1 MIANSRFYLRTV
13 VLQVVFLG
21 ICALTAAGHPA
32 DSRTAILVGRVVDP
46 NGHAISGALI
56 TTRLKSGVFQRSA
69 TTDDGGSFECTALPP
84 GTYVVTADA
93 KGFAPLS
100 RELALAAGD
109 SRSLDLTLQL
119 GSIAEEV
126 VVGVTRLAA
135 TPESIAGIPGSVG
148 IIERATIESSRPV
161 TSTEALR
168 KVAGVNVRDEEGLG
182 LRPNVGIRGLNPTRS
197 SKVLLLEDGVPLTYA
212 PYGDNASYYHP
223 PIERFEGAEV
233 LKGSGQILYGPH
245 TVGGVI
251 NYVTPNPPADWSGS
265 LTVVGGNRDYFN
277 GHVNYGGTWK
287 NTGLLFGYTR
297 KQGKGARENIRSGMH
312 DFNFKSVTTVGDRQ
326 AVTAKF
332 NYYGEDSQA
341 TYSGLTEAEYQAN
354 PRQNP
359 FRNDHFYGR
368 HFDASVTHAFVF
380 NPDVALTTS
389 LYGSYFRRHWWRQ
402 SSNSGERPNRLRTLA
417 GGDPDCTGM
426 ADLNTTCGIQGRLRK
441 YHFVGVEP
449 RLHVTKRLFG
459 LKTETDFGFRAHF
472 ETQQRRQE
480 NGDLPT
486 SRSGALVENNERR
499 NDAYSGFIQPR
510 FIAGNWT
517 ITPGIRIEHIRYERT
532 NRLGAG
538 GRAIVGHTTVTQL
551 IPGLGV
557 SYSPSTRLTLFGG
570 VHRGFAPPRTED
582 VINNNSGAI
591 VELDSELSWNYELG
605 VRSVPADGLRLE
617 ATFFRM
623 AYENQIVPATVAG
636 GIGATF
642 TNGGSTM
649 HQGLE
654 LSGRID
660 SGSLLKSTHNFYVRG
675 AYTFLP
681 DAHFTGTRFSSVGG
695 FTNLSVSGNRLP
707 YAPKQ
712 LMTATFGY
720 SHPKGL
726 DALMEAVYVSRQFSD
741 DLNTV
746 APTANGQRGLIP
758 SYTVWNS
765 TVNYHVESLRSTF
778 FVTVKNVFDRTYIVD
793 RSRGILAS
801 PPRMIQ
807 TGLKFRF

>member
-1 MIANSRFYLRTV
+1 MSANWFLLRTV
-13 VLQVVFLG
+13 
-21 ICALTAAGHPA
+21 ALTVFFVGLSAFTTLGQPAG
-32 DSRTAILVGRVVDP
+32 SRTAVLAGRVTDP
-46 NGHAISGALI
+46 NGHAISGALV
-56 TTRLKSGVFQRSA
+56 TTQLKSGVFQRSA
-69 TTDDGGSFECTALPP
+69 TTDSQGSFECSDLLP
-84 GTYVVTADA
+84 GTYVITADA
-93 KGFAPLS
+93 KGFAALS
-100 RELALAAGD
+100 RDVALAAGD
-109 SRSLDLTLQL
+109 TRSLDLTLQL

-135 TPESIAGIPGSVG
+135 TPESMEGIPGSVEVIG
-148 IIERATIESSRPV
+148 RGTIESSRPV

-168 KVAGVNVRDEEGLG
+168 KVTGVNVRDEEGLG
-182 LRPNVGIRGLNPTRS
+182 LRPNIGIRGLNPTRS
-197 SKVLLLEDGVPLTYA
+197 SKVLLLEDGIPLTYA
-212 PYGDNASYYHP
+212 PYGDNSSYYHP
-223 PIERFEGAEV
+223 PIERFDGAEV
-233 LKGSGQILYGPH
+233 LKGSGQILYGPQ

-251 NYVTPNPPADWSGS
+251 NYVTPNPPADWAGS

-297 KQGKGARENIRSGMH
+297 KQGRGARENIRSGMN
-312 DFNFKSVTTVGDRQ
+312 DFNFKSVTVVNDRQ

-332 NYYGEDSQA
+332 NYYGEDSQV
-341 TYSGLTEAEYQAN
+341 TYSGLTAAEYLAN

-368 HFDASVTHAFVF
+368 HFDGSVTHGFVF
-380 NPDVALTTS
+380 TPDVALTTT
-389 LYGSYFRRHWWRQ
+389 LYGAYFRRHWWRQ

-417 GGDPDCTGM
+417 GGDPDCASM

-449 RLHVTKRLFG
+449 RLHVSKRLFG

-486 SRSGALVENNERR
+486 SRSGSLVENNERR
-499 NDAYSGFIQPR
+499 NAAYSGFIQPR

-517 ITPGIRIEHIRYERT
+517 ITPGLRLEHIRYERT
-532 NRLGAG
+532 NRLGTG
-538 GRAIVGHTTVTQL
+538 GRPIIGHTTVTQL
-551 IPGLGV
+551 IPGLGI
-557 SYSPSTRLTLFGG
+557 SYSAGRRLTVFGG

-582 VINNNSGAI
+582 IINNNSGAS
-591 VELDSELSWNYELG
+591 VELDSELSWNYEVG
-605 VRSVPADGLRLE
+605 ARSMPVDGLRFE

-623 AYENQIVPATVAG
+623 DYENQIVPATVAG

-642 TNGGSTM
+642 TNGGSTL
-649 HQGLE
+649 HQGTE
-654 LSGRID
+654 MSGRID
-660 SGSLLKSTHNFYVRG
+660 SGALLKSRHNFYARG

-695 FTNLSVSGNRLP
+695 FTNTSVSGNRLP

-712 LMTATFGY
+712 LLNATFGY

-726 DALMEAVYVSRQFSD
+726 DALIEAVHVGSQFSD

-746 APTANGQRGLIP
+746 ASTANGQRGLIP
-758 SYTVWNS
+758 AYTVWNS

-778 FVTVKNVFDRTYIVD
+778 FVTVKNVFDETYIVD

>member
-1 MIANSRFYLRTV
+1 MTVKTSILLRTS
-13 VLQVVFLG
+13 LFAFVFG
-21 ICALTAAGHPA
+21 ICSLATLGSPA
-32 DSRTAILVGRVVDP
+32 DSRMAVLTGNVVDP
-46 NGHAISGALI
+46 NGHAISGAIIRLQ
-56 TTRLKSGVFQRSA
+56 LKSGVFQRSA
-69 TTDDGGSFECTALPP
+69 TTDEQGSFECNALPP
-84 GTYVVTADA
+84 GAYVITADA

-100 RELALAAGD
+100 RELVLAEGD
-109 SRSLDLTLQL
+109 TRSLDLTLQL

-126 VVGVTRLAA
+126 VVGVMRLAA
-135 TPESIAGIPGSVG
+135 TPESIEGIPGSVEM
-148 IIERATIESSRPV
+148 IERATIESSRPV
-161 TSTEALR
+161 TSTEVLR
-168 KVAGVNVRDEEGLG
+168 RVAGVNVRDEEGLG
-182 LRPNVGIRGLNPTRS
+182 LRPNIGIRGLNPTRS
-197 SKVLLLEDGVPLTYA
+197 SKVLLLEDGIPLTYA
-212 PYGDNASYYHP
+212 PYGDNSSYYHP
-223 PIERFEGAEV
+223 PIERFDGAEV
-233 LKGSGQILYGPH
+233 LKGSGQILYGPQ

-297 KQGKGARENIRSGMH
+297 KQGRGARDDIRSGMN
-312 DFNFKSVTTVGDRQ
+312 DFNFKSVTIASDRQ

-332 NYYGEDSQA
+332 NYYGEDSQV
-341 TYSGLTEAEYQAN
+341 TYSGLTEAEYRAN

-368 HFDASVTHAFVF
+368 HFDASLTHAFVF

-402 SSNSGERPNRLRTLA
+402 SSNSGERPNRLNTLA

-426 ADLNTTCGIQGRLRK
+426 ADLNTTCGIQGRLRQ

-449 RLHVTKRLFG
+449 RLRVNKRLFG

-486 SRSGALVENNERR
+486 SRSGVLVEHNERR
-499 NDAYSGFIQPR
+499 NGAYSGFIQPR

-517 ITPGIRIEHIRYERT
+517 ITPGIRLEHIRYERT
-532 NRLGAG
+532 NRLGSG
-538 GRAIVGHTTVTQL
+538 GRTIVGRTSLTQL

-557 SYSPSTRLTLFGG
+557 SYSPSRRLTLFGG

-582 VINNNSGAI
+582 VINNNSGAT
-591 VELDSELSWNYELG
+591 VELDSELSWNYEMG
-605 VRSVPADGLRLE
+605 VRSVPVDGLRLE

-623 AYENQIVPATVAG
+623 DYSNQIVPATVAG

-642 TNGGSTM
+642 TNGGSTL
-649 HQGLE
+649 HQGIE
-654 LSGRID
+654 MSGRID
-660 SGSLLKSTHNFYVRG
+660 SGAVLNSPHNFYFRG

-695 FTNLSVSGNRLP
+695 FTNISVSGNRLP

-712 LMTATFGY
+712 LLNATFGY
-720 SHPKGL
+720 SNPKGL
-726 DALMEAVYVSRQFSD
+726 DTLIEAAYVSPQFSD

-746 APTANGQRGLIP
+746 APIANGQRGLIP
-758 SYTVWNS
+758 GHTVWNS
-765 TVNYHVESLRSTF
+765 TLNYHVESLRSTF
-778 FVTVKNVFDRTYIVD
+778 FVTVKNVFDQTYIVD

>member
-1 MIANSRFYLRTV
+1 MAMNKSMFFRTA
-13 VLQVVFLG
+13 LFAFVFG
-21 ICALTAAGHPA
+21 ICTLATMGRPA
-32 DSRTAILVGRVVDP
+32 DPRTAVLSGRVVDP
-46 NGHAISGALI
+46 NGHAISGAVI
-56 TTRLKSGVFQRSA
+56 RVQLKSGVFHRSA
-69 TTDDGGSFECTALPP
+69 TTNDGGSFECTALPP

-100 RELALAAGD
+100 RQLALAAGD

-135 TPESIAGIPGSVG
+135 TPESIEGIPGSVG

-197 SKVLLLEDGVPLTYA
+197 SKVLLLEDGIPLTYA

-265 LTVVGGNRDYFN
+265 LTVVGGNRNYFN

-287 NTGLLFGYTR
+287 KTGLLFGYTR
-297 KQGKGARENIRSGMH
+297 KQGEGARANIRSGMH
-312 DFNFKSVTTVGDRQ
+312 DFNFKSVTTIGDRQ

-332 NYYGEDSQA
+332 NYYGEDSQV
-341 TYSGLTEAEYQAN
+341 TYSGLTGAEYLAN

-368 HFDASVTHAFVF
+368 HFDASVTHAFVL
-380 NPDVALTTS
+380 NPDVALTTR

-517 ITPGIRIEHIRYERT
+517 VTPGIRVEHIRYERT

-557 SYSPSTRLTLFGG
+557 SYSPSRRLTLFGG

-582 VINNNSGAI
+582 VIDNNSGTI
-591 VELDSELSWNYELG
+591 VELDSELSWNYEVG
-605 VRSVPADGLRLE
+605 VRSVPAEGLRLE

-636 GIGATF
+636 GTGATF
-642 TNGGSTM
+642 TNGGSTL
-649 HQGLE
+649 HQGME

-660 SGSLLKSTHNFYVRG
+660 SGALLKSTHNFYVRG

-695 FTNLSVSGNRLP
+695 FTNISVTGNRLP

-726 DALMEAVYVSRQFSD
+726 EALMEAVYVSRQFGD

>member
-1 MIANSRFYLRTV
+1 MVANSLHFLRTV
-13 VLQVVFLG
+13 VSAFVFLG
-21 ICALTAAGHPA
+21 FCTLTIVGHPA
-32 DSRTAILVGRVVDP
+32 DSQTAILVGRVVDP
-46 NGHAISGALI
+46 NGHAISGAFVS
-56 TTRLKSGVFQRSA
+56 TRLKNGVFQCSA
-69 TTDDGGSFECTALPP
+69 TTDDLGSFECKALPP

-93 KGFAPLS
+93 KGFASLS

-119 GSIAEEV
+119 GSIAEEL

-135 TPESIAGIPGSVG
+135 TPESIEGIPGSVE
-148 IIERATIESSRPV
+148 IIERATFESSRPV

-197 SKVLLLEDGVPLTYA
+197 SKVLLLEDGIPLTYA

-223 PIERFEGAEV
+223 PIERFDGAEV
-233 LKGSGQILYGPH
+233 LKGSGQILYGPQ

-265 LTVVGGNRDYFN
+265 LTIVGGNRDYFN
-277 GHVNYGGTWK
+277 GHVNYGGTLK
-287 NTGLLFGYTR
+287 NTGLLFGHTR
-297 KQGKGARENIRSGMH
+297 KQGKGARDNIRSGIN
-312 DFNFKSVTTVGDRQ
+312 DFNFKSVTVVGDKQ

-332 NYYGEDSQA
+332 NYYGEDSQV
-341 TYSGLTEAEYQAN
+341 TYSGLTETEYRAN

-380 NPDVALTTS
+380 NPGVALTTS

-402 SSNSGERPNRLRTLA
+402 SSNSGERPNRLRVLP
-417 GGDPDCTGM
+417 GGDPDCAGM

-449 RLHVTKRLFG
+449 RLHVSRPLFG

-480 NGDLPT
+480 NGDFPT
-486 SRSGALVENNERR
+486 SRNGALVENNERR

-510 FIAGNWT
+510 FIAGNWR
-517 ITPGIRIEHIRYERT
+517 ITPGLRVEHIRYERT
-532 NRLGAG
+532 NRLGSG
-538 GRAIVGHTTVTQL
+538 SRAIVGHTTVTQL

-557 SYSPSTRLTLFGG
+557 SYSPGRRLTLFGG

-582 VINNNSGAI
+582 VINNNSGAS
-591 VELDSELSWNYELG
+591 VELDSELSWNYEVG
-605 VRSVPADGLRLE
+605 VRSVPVDGLRLE

-623 AYENQIVPATVAG
+623 DYENQIVPATVAG
-636 GIGATF
+636 GLGATF
-642 TNGGSTM
+642 TNGGSTL
-649 HQGLE
+649 HQGIE
-654 LSGRID
+654 LSGRFD
-660 SGSLLKSTHNFYVRG
+660 VGTFFGSTHNFYVRG

-681 DAHFTGTRFSSVGG
+681 HAHFTGTRFSSVGN
-695 FTNLSVSGNRLP
+695 FTNVSVTGNRLP

-712 LMTATFGY
+712 LMNTTVGY

-726 DALMEAVYVSRQFSD
+726 DTMLEAVYVSRQFSD

-746 APTANGQRGLIP
+746 MPTANGQRGLIP

-793 RSRGILAS
+793 RSRGILPG
-801 PPRMIQ
+801 PPRMLQ